1 MAVSIVS
8 EHKPQK
14 DGIDRNF
21 FNEIAPYLDRQKID
35 PSWKDYDR
43 VFAFVSF
50 LLLDGLVLMAY
61 FSAFLQMGGNLRNG
75 SEAEAV
81 EESEESGL
89 EPESEPEEKPKKAAV
104 KKPAPKKEK
113 TEEKPV
119 AKKAPAKKKSAVKKA
134 AE

>member
-75 SEAEAV
+75 SEAEVV
-81 EESEESGL
+81 EESGP
-89 EPESEPEEKPKKAAV
+89 EPASEPEPVEKPKKAA
-104 KKPAPKKEK
+104 
-113 TEEKPV
+113 
-119 AKKAPAKKKSAVKKA
+119 AKKAPAKKNPAVKKA
-134 AE
+134 AG